1 MTGRIPAA
9 WRAELETCY
18 VRCAKDVNRH
28 VFLLARGDR
37 ELTEDV
43 VQEAFQAAAGNWEKL
58 RTFDATRQVARLC
71 RTATHIAIDYFRRN
85 ETARRKQPE
94 VLRFHYQH
102 VERVVLEMV
111 GQLFPVR
118 PYGPDECPELLRQ
131 LCSPTNHRLAG
142 VSCDNLHA
150 TTGEANRQLS
160 GSARTVEDVS
170 VRRQEIEDV
179 VERRSELGWR
189 QLCIRDEPFVH
200 LGKHV
205 IACHNHY
212 LRHAADS
219 R

>member
-1 MTGRIPAA
+1 MVKRVAN
-9 WRAELETCY
+9 AE
-18 VRCAKDVNRH
+18 H
-28 VFLLARGDR
+28 
-37 ELTEDV
+37 
-43 VQEAFQAAAGNWEKL
+43 
-58 RTFDATRQVARLC
+58 
-71 RTATHIAIDYFRRN
+71 
-85 ETARRKQPE
+85 
-94 VLRFHYQH
+94 H

-118 PYGPDECPELLRQ
+118 PYGPDGCPELRSQ

-142 VSCDNLHA
+142 VSCDNLDA
-150 TTGEANRQLS
+150 TTGETNRQLS

-170 VRRQEIEDV
+170 VRRQEVEDV

-189 QLCIRDEPFVH
+189 QLRIRDEPFVH